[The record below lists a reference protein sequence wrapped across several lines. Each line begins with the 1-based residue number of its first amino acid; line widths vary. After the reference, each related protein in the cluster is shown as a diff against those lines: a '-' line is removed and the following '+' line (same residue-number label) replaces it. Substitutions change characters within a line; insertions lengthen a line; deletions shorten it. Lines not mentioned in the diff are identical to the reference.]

1 MDPTLIFNLIMGL
14 ISSIPGSINGNP
26 LSNESLIPA
35 SDVSTPNFANSPP
48 PESSLLHEKVER
60 LALVNAAMWSLLSEK
75 LGVTTDDLIA
85 KIREIDLADGRS
97 DGKISS
103 TAKNCPKCNRI
114 LNSSTG
120 NCLYCGYTPS
130 PTDQSIEIASGNMR
144 VIDKENEPAS

>member
-14 ISSIPGSINGNP
+14 ISYIPNAERDP
-26 LSNESLIPA
+26 FSNESLIPT
-35 SDVSTPNFANSPP
+35 SDISTPNFSNNPP
-48 PESSLLHEKVER
+48 AESSLLHEKVER
-60 LALVNAAMWSLLSEK
+60 LAMVNAAMWSILSEK
-75 LGVTTDDLIA
+75 LGVTTDELIA

-120 NCLYCGYTPS
+120 NCLYCGYIPS
-130 PTDQSIEIASGNMR
+130 AGDQSIEIASGNMR
-144 VIDKENEPAS
+144 VTDSGGGKSGK